1 MAKNLVIVESP
12 AKAKTLKKF
21 LGSSYKIEASIGHVR
36 DLPKSELG
44 IDIENDFE
52 PKYITIRGKGE
63 VLAKLRKEAKAADKV
78 YLATDPD
85 REGEAIS
92 WHLIHALKL
101 NPDNTKR
108 ITFNEIT
115 KSAVTKSIKEA
126 REIDMKLVD
135 AQQARRELDR
145 IVGYKIGPLLWKKVK
160 RGLSAGRVQSVAL
173 KVICDREEEI
183 ENFQK
188 EEYWT
193 LDAILKKGKESF
205 TAKFYGTENE
215 KLDVR
220 SKEEADKI
228 LKAVEK
234 SDFIVKESKK
244 GTRSR
249 KAPAPFTTSTL
260 QQEASKVL
268 GFATAKTMM
277 LAQQLYEGIDIK
289 GEGTVGFV
297 SYIRTDSMRISDEA
311 FESGKNYLLET
322 LGEKYTVSEKPVHK
336 SRSRAQDA
344 HEAIRPTDVSR
355 TPEKMKELI
364 SRDLFKLYKLIW
376 ERFVA
381 SIMPA
386 ANYDTI
392 SCKIMAGDY
401 QFRATGSKLTFDG
414 YLAVYKRN
422 EVADASDTE
431 NANAEISMPELVVGD
446 KLNLISVKP
455 EQHFTQPPP
464 RFSEA
469 MLVKTLE
476 DLGIGRP
483 STYAS
488 IISTIIARRYV
499 TKEAKM
505 FYATELG
512 NIVNNIMKEHFE
524 NIVDVEFTAKME
536 DELDQISE
544 GDIQWK
550 EVVRQFYKPFSVALE
565 KAEDAISKIEISPEV
580 SDVLCEKCGK
590 NMVVKM
596 GRYGRFL
603 ACPGYPDC
611 KNVKALHEEAGVDCP
626 LCGGKV
632 LIKKSKNGRV
642 FFGCDRSKDTE
653 CQFISWNKPTGE
665 KCPTCGEFLVEKG
678 TKNKKVVC
686 SSSNCKF
693 DKPFEEK

>member
-1 MAKNLVIVESP
+1 MPKNLVIVESP

-21 LGSSYKIEASIGHVR
+21 LGPSYKIEASVGHVR

-63 VLAKLRKEAKAADKV
+63 VLAKLRKEVKAAERV
-78 YLATDPD
+78 FLATDPD

-92 WHLIHALKL
+92 WHLMHALKL
-101 NPDNTKR
+101 SPENAKR

-193 LDAILKKGKESF
+193 MDATLKKGKEKF
-205 TAKFYGTENE
+205 IAKFYGTETE
-215 KLDVR
+215 KLDIK
-220 SKEEADKI
+220 SEEEAKEI
-228 LKAVEK
+228 LKHVEK
-234 SDFIVKESKK
+234 SEFIVKESKK
-244 GTRSR
+244 GSRSR

-297 SYIRTDSMRISDEA
+297 SYIRTDSMRISDDA
-311 FESGKNYLLET
+311 FESGKSYLLEN
-322 LGEKYTVSEKPVHK
+322 LGENYTVSEKPNHK

-355 TPEKMKELI
+355 TPEKMKDLI
-364 SRDLFKLYKLIW
+364 SKDLYKLYKLIW

-381 SIMPA
+381 SIMPP
-386 ANYDTI
+386 ANYNTL
-392 SCKIMAGDY
+392 SAKLSAGKY
-401 QFRATGSKLTFDG
+401 QFRANGSKLVFDG
-414 YLAVYKRN
+414 YLAIYKRN
-422 EVADASDTE
+422 ETSDAE
-431 NANAEISMPELVVGD
+431 AEASMPELVVGD
-446 KLNLISVKP
+446 KPDLLSVKP

-469 MLVKTLE
+469 ILVKTLE
-476 DLGIGRP
+476 ELGIGRP
-483 STYAS
+483 STYSA

-499 TKEAKM
+499 TKEAKV

-512 NIVNNIMKEHFE
+512 NIVNNIMKEYFE

-544 GDIQWK
+544 GDIEWK
-550 EVVRQFYKPFSVALE
+550 EVVRQFYKPFSLSLE
-565 KAEDAISKIEISPEV
+565 KAEDAISKIEISPEI
-580 SDVLCEKCGK
+580 SDVICEKCGK

-611 KNVKALHEEAGVDCP
+611 KNVKALHEEAGVNCP
-626 LCGGKV
+626 LCEAKV
-632 LIKKSKNGRV
+632 LIKKSKSGRV
-642 FFGCDRSKDTE
+642 FYGCEKSPD

-665 KCPTCGEFLVEKG
+665 KCPVCNDFLVVKG

-686 SSSNCKF
+686 NNTSCKF
-693 DKPFEEK
+693 EKPLEEN